1 MAMADDYSPTDAKR
15 DTEKEETTKTY
26 LDLETSVRDILV
38 SVEENQALIEGYE
51 QRLRQCANEL
61 NRWNELQKQVN
72 DSAKTSKDQLLAK
85 KEFVL
90 VFSLIKENI
99 LLFEL
104 EGSVSRQ
111 LDCLN
116 GERKRRAENSR
127 KTEGTTATE
136 KLLLYWQSKYE
147 ASESMREYKEAF
159 DMYQNMRKEV
169 DKTEEVVANLRGST
183 ASLDE
188 ILKEGSKLDK
198 WKSACCKLSNVA
210 LKNKKLEQE
219 IDILKADVR
228 DDDGDSLYDPSS
240 ICTQEIPKLLGSLK
254 NADASANM
262 KNLHEKVHLS
272 PVRSRAALRDG
283 PEPVSGISSSHVIQR
298 ATTTPK
304 EIAAERP
311 IATVQL
317 STPYTPNGVT
327 ELNENVPYSPPL
339 RKRTLAVSEESTR
352 RFSTKAPSLPS
363 ETYNTLNNCQQ
374 NDSAKGSSEMLSMEP
389 FTSFFSAGKVLTPES
404 PYLKKAAA
412 GFNRSNEVTRTAP
425 LKTMTVSGSE
435 SPTDA
440 FVPPRA
446 PAPRKFNASAPTAD
460 RLNTP
465 SMGDSQSPLN
475 FVINLMQSPSS
486 EGSSSP
492 RCPQVK
498 SVTFDKKFTEG
509 DNLDNFARR
518 FSHQARRQFAE

>member
-85 KEFVL
+85 KD
-90 VFSLIKENI
+90 LIKENI

-169 DKTEEVVANLRGST
+169 DKIEEVVANLRGST

-240 ICTQEIPKLLGSLK
+240 
-254 NADASANM
+254 
-262 KNLHEKVHLS
+262 
-272 PVRSRAALRDG
+272 
-283 PEPVSGISSSHVIQR
+283 VSS
-298 ATTTPK
+298 
-304 EIAAERP
+304 
-311 IATVQL
+311 
-317 STPYTPNGVT
+317 
-327 ELNENVPYSPPL
+327 
-339 RKRTLAVSEESTR
+339 
-352 RFSTKAPSLPS
+352 
-363 ETYNTLNNCQQ
+363 
-374 NDSAKGSSEMLSMEP
+374 
-389 FTSFFSAGKVLTPES
+389 
-404 PYLKKAAA
+404 
-412 GFNRSNEVTRTAP
+412 
-425 LKTMTVSGSE
+425 
-435 SPTDA
+435 
-440 FVPPRA
+440 
-446 PAPRKFNASAPTAD
+446 
-460 RLNTP
+460 
-465 SMGDSQSPLN
+465 
-475 FVINLMQSPSS
+475 
-486 EGSSSP
+486 
-492 RCPQVK
+492 K
-498 SVTFDKKFTEG
+498 SVHAPCALG
-509 DNLDNFARR
+509 LRHCRAILL
-518 FSHQARRQFAE
+518 